1 MIMFNTMGEEG
12 FRSGLNTM
20 PRLLETT
27 DDRVKFIAAVRSPV
41 ARDVLNFDVRAR
53 KIIIQGEINKMSI
66 TMRSKLQ
73 TMLKDQEDE
82 AFLKAASLPKVP
94 KHFSGPVINQVQNQ
108 VRQNHFVVTND
119 AHIRATNNGYKRNE
133 LGGFFAH

>member
-1 MIMFNTMGEEG
+1 LKYSGDIGIQQKTTAQRAGDMIMFNTMGEEG

-53 KIIIQGEINKMSI
+53 KIII
-66 TMRSKLQ
+66 
-73 TMLKDQEDE
+73 
-82 AFLKAASLPKVP
+82 
-94 KHFSGPVINQVQNQ
+94 
-108 VRQNHFVVTND
+108 
-119 AHIRATNNGYKRNE
+119 
-133 LGGFFAH
+133 